1 MIWVVRS
8 PDTESHLAAQWL
20 VRRFIDPQAGFSSW
34 DDLSVSKRRNGTS
47 GASDLAVNSAFA
59 ELASF
64 DHLLK
69 QHGLAS
75 DPALLFL
82 SHFLNSPYF
91 QSLLDSAA
99 SIRPPP
105 TLAGSDPGQDCKQ
118 QAFALLDTLYEW
130 LREQVQNDLDIQ
142 EGTGHPA
149 G

>member
-47 GASDLAVNSAFA
+47 GASDLPVNAFA

-69 QHGLAS
+69 QHGLDS

-82 SHFLNSPYF
+82 SDFLNSPHF
-91 QSLLDSAA
+91 QSLLDTAA
-99 SIRPPP
+99 STAPPP
-105 TLAGSDPGQDCKQ
+105 ALAGSDPSQDRKQ
-118 QAFALLDTLYEW
+118 QTFALLDTLYES
-130 LREQVQNDLDIQ
+130 LRDQVQNDLD
-142 EGTGHPA
+142 HP
-149 G
+149 